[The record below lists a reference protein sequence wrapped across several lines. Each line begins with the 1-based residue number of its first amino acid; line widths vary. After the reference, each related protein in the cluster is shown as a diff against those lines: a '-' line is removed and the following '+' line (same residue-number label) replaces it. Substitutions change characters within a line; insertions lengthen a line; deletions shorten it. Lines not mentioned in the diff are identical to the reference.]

1 MGYFRRMN
9 LSRMIPVFDG
19 SDASLRAAALRGI
32 LRCAE
37 PVYRCAVRRRNRAF
51 DRGHRKPVHLGR
63 PTISVGNIT
72 TGGTGKTPMVIDL
85 ARRLELPGILL
96 RGYHGVDETLE
107 LRQAVGDAAQVEAN
121 PDRAAGARTLLARAP
136 QTRVLLLDDGFQHRQ
151 VQRDLDLVLI
161 DASRPFGFDHLL
173 PRGLLREPA
182 ENLKRADAVIVTRCD
197 QLHPDVLCEL
207 DNRVIE
213 LTGKPP
219 IAHVSHRWSALRC
232 DGSPD
237 MSLDDFRG
245 MRVVGVCGIGNPEAF
260 ERTLKK
266 LAGRVQ
272 AMAMFED
279 HHHYSR
285 GQIMGII
292 DQARHDFADAV
303 VTTEKDY
310 VKWRPLLKGVQ
321 PALPVLRPVL
331 TMSYR
336 HGEDA
341 LEALVRKVVR

>member
-1 MGYFRRMN
+1 MN
-9 LSRMIPVFDG
+9 LSRLIPVLDG
-19 SDASLRAAALRGI
+19 SDASMRASVMRGM

-37 PVYRCAVRRRNRAF
+37 PVYRCAVRQRNRAF
-51 DRGHRKPVHLGR
+51 DRGSRKSLPLGR

-72 TGGTGKTPMVIDL
+72 TGGTGKTPLVIDL
-85 ARRLELPGILL
+85 ARRLEHAGILL
-96 RGYHGVDETLE
+96 RGYHGEDETLE
-107 LRQAVGDAAQVEAN
+107 LRQAVGDTAQVEAN
-121 PDRAAGARTLLARAP
+121 PDRAAGARALLARAP

-161 DASRPFGFDHLL
+161 DATRPFGFDHLL
-173 PRGLLREPA
+173 PRGLLREPV

-197 QLHPDVLCEL
+197 QLHPDALCEL

-219 IAHVSHRWSALRC
+219 IAHVSHRWSALRGE
-232 DGSPD
+232 GSD
-237 MSLDDFRG
+237 DVSLDNFRG
-245 MRVVGVCGIGNPEAF
+245 LRVVGVCGIGNPEAF
-260 ERTLKK
+260 ERTLKQH
-266 LAGRVQ
+266 AGRVQ
-272 AMAMFED
+272 AMATFQD

-285 GQIMGII
+285 QQIVGII
-292 DQARHDFADAV
+292 DQAKRDFADAV

-310 VKWRPLLKGVQ
+310 VKWQPLLKGVE

-336 HGEDA
+336 HGEHA
-341 LEALVRKVVR
+341 LESLVRKVVGRGA